1 MNVFFHTVLTLR
13 MFVCLIF
20 AGGFCQIPQIAGA
33 DDAIWQQ
40 QTVVFLGT
48 SLDRDHHPI
57 GVVAKL
63 QMAFRKQNRQETL
76 NVAFSSGPG
85 KFSPLTQVAIQ
96 EGIKR
101 VAVAA
106 HLDPRSWDIFLTV
119 PYPGITIYGES
130 LSAMVSLAVLAMA
143 NHDPILANRVMTGRI
158 TRDGQIGAV
167 GGIPLKIQAA
177 YAEHIGRVI
186 IPEDRFQEDSDWQ
199 NPFLMHISPVK
210 TMFQAYQMLTGR
222 PLSIMAD
229 LDPFHG

>member
-1 MNVFFHTVLTLR
+1 MKAVIGTVLSFR
-13 MFVCLIF
+13 VMACVIF
-20 AGGFCQIPQIAGA
+20 AVALCQFPQSAEA
-33 DDAIWQQ
+33 DDALWQQ

-48 SLDRDHHPI
+48 SMDRDHHPI

-63 QMAFRKQNRQETL
+63 QMAFRKQVHQESL
-76 NVAFSSGPG
+76 KVSFSSGPG

-96 EGIKR
+96 DGIKR
-101 VAVAA
+101 VALAA
-106 HLDPRSWDIFLTV
+106 GLDPRMWDVFLTV
-119 PYPGITIYGES
+119 PYAGITIYGES

-186 IPEDRFQEDSDWQ
+186 IPEDRIQEDSDWQ

-222 PLSIMAD
+222 TLAIMED
-229 LDPFHG
+229 PDPFHG

>member
-1 MNVFFHTVLTLR
+1 
-13 MFVCLIF
+13 
-20 AGGFCQIPQIAGA
+20 
-33 DDAIWQQ
+33 
-40 QTVVFLGT
+40 
-48 SLDRDHHPI
+48 
-57 GVVAKL
+57 VVAKL
-63 QMAFRKQNRQETL
+63 QMAFRKQVHQESL
-76 NVAFSSGPG
+76 KVSFSSGPG

-101 VAVAA
+101 VALAA
-106 HLDPRSWDIFLTV
+106 GLDPRMWEVFLTV
-119 PYPGITIYGES
+119 PYAGITIYGES

-186 IPEDRFQEDSDWQ
+186 IPEDRIQEDSDWQ

-222 PLSIMAD
+222 TLAIMEAP
-229 LDPFHG
+229 DPFHG